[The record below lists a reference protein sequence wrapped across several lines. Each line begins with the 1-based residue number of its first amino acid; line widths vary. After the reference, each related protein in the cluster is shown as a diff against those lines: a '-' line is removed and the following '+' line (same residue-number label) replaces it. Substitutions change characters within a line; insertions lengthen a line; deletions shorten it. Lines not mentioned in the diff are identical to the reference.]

1 MYRKSNIR
9 ITIEFV
15 LGWLITSLIILTI
28 GLLLAVILVAL
39 TGCHGVPVPALS
51 GPSITP
57 AGVAKTM
64 VSITSIPYL
73 GVLAMS
79 GAVFIAFMGN
89 PKLGMAVGAAGAAA
103 LALSLAVIKYAWI
116 LGLLSVAAMIGCGV
130 VAVISNRRFKIQ
142 LVQGAQNV
150 KDVVSAWDVH
160 KSVVNR
166 ALTATQTPD
175 VTAQVLKIKEKLE
188 LQERTDA
195 DKAAEIGG

>member
-1 MYRKSNIR
+1 MYMKTNTR
-9 ITIEFV
+9 IIVESV
-15 LGWLITSLIILTI
+15 VGGLTI
-28 GLLLAVILVAL
+28 GLALCGAAVAL
-39 TGCHGVPVPALS
+39 ALILAALSGCHGAIAPTLS
-51 GPSITP
+51 GSSVTP
-57 AGVAKTM
+57 ASVAKTM